1 MTKHLGKL
9 ATPGVILALLILAAN
24 AWVSYRNMR
33 DLTERQRW
41 VTHTQRVM
49 LNLQSLLSSVSGT
62 VAARRGY
69 LLTGNTKFLRAYRR
83 SRRHIAKKLKRVAH
97 LTRDN
102 AREHRRIV
110 LIQKDAQAEFKHL
123 TRPKLSAGVTKGSR
137 HTSPAMR
144 IRETGVSEM
153 QWGIFKMQAEEE
165 HLFQKREKASHASLA
180 KALAT
185 FWVATAAAIAL
196 VIMAYLL
203 IRHDEAVRTRNAI
216 EQNRL
221 ANFNRLLVNSTG
233 EGLYSVDLAGNCTFI
248 NTAAARMLG
257 VKPEDVMGKRMH
269 DISHQAH
276 ADGTPYP
283 AEECPIYM
291 ASRTGKG
298 CRVDDEVFWRMDGT
312 SFSVEYSA
320 FPIMAGRR
328 VSGVVVAFADATARR
343 REEAE
348 LLRAKEDAELAREQ
362 AEAANVA
369 KSQFLANMSH
379 ELRTPLN
386 AVIMYSELL
395 QEEAADEGLASFV
408 PDLEKIRAGGK
419 HLLALVNGVLDLSKI
434 EAGKMELYLD
444 TFDVP
449 GTVRE
454 VTETLQPLVEKNS
467 NQLALDCPND
477 VGSMHA
483 DLTKVRQILFN
494 LLSNSCKFSHDAT
507 IRLEV
512 RRKAIDGADWIFF
525 TVVDAGI
532 GMTPPQIEKLFQP
545 FTQADASTTRRFGG
559 TGLGLAISKR
569 FCEMMGGTVSV
580 SSEQGKGS
588 TFVVALPARVAKPAP
603 DGQPAVSGPALPI
616 PADATTV
623 LVIDDDPAV
632 QELMAR
638 LLASDSIRT
647 LAALD
652 GEQGLNLARQLLPHI
667 IFLDVLMPKMDGW
680 AVLTALKAD
689 PKLWDIPVVM
699 LTVTN
704 NAEMGLG
711 LGASEYIAK
720 PIDRRRLSAVL
731 AKYRPANN
739 ACRVLVIEDDEATRQ
754 VLKRSLIKERWTVAE
769 AENGRVGLERLATF
783 KPDLLIL
790 DLMMPEMNGFEFL
803 AEFRKHEEY
812 ASIPVVVL
820 TSKDLAAHERAELI
834 GNVEKILEK
843 GTHGRDVLLREIR
856 RILALH
862 ENRHGPQAGHLQ
874 DGAAPP
880 VNAAPADQ
888 TADVSPAASSDGLT
902 VRTQPTF
909 KEE

>member
-1 MTKHLGKL
+1 MTKFLGKL
-9 ATPGVILALLILAAN
+9 AVPGVLLALLILAAN
-24 AWVSYRNMR
+24 AWVSYRN
-33 DLTERQRW
+33 LHELVERQHW
-41 VTHTQRVM
+41 VVHTQHVM
-49 LNLQSLLSSVSGT
+49 VDLQSLLSSVSGT

-69 LLTGNTKFLRAYRR
+69 LLTGNVKFLKAYRR
-83 SRRHIAKKLKRVAH
+83 SRGHIANKIKRVSQ

-102 AREHRRIV
+102 AVEQRHVRQV
-110 LIQKDAQAEFKHL
+110 AKDAQAEFRRLK
-123 TRPKLSAGVTKGSR
+123 RPVHTAGITKGSGR
-137 HTSPAMR
+137 TSPAMR
-144 IRETGVSEM
+144 VRETGVSNL
-153 QWGIFKMQAEEE
+153 QWSIFKMQAEEE
-165 HLFQKREKASHASLA
+165 HLLQKREKASHASFA

-196 VIMAYLL
+196 VVMAYLL
-203 IRHDEAVRTRNAI
+203 IRHDEAVRTRTAA

-233 EGLYSVDLAGNCTFI
+233 EGLYSIDLAGNCTFM
-248 NTAAARMLG
+248 NTAGARMLG
-257 VKPEDVMGKRMH
+257 VKAEDVMGKRMH
-269 DISHQAH
+269 DLSHH
-276 ADGTPYP
+276 SRVDGTPYP
-283 AEECPIYM
+283 AEQCPIYS
-291 ASRTGKG
+291 ASRSGQG
-298 CRVDDEVFWRMDGT
+298 CRVDDEVFWRADGT

-320 FPIMAGRR
+320 FPIVVGRR
-328 VSGVVVAFADATARR
+328 VTGVVVAFADATARR

-395 QEEAADEGLASFV
+395 QEEAIDEGLTSFV

-444 TFDVP
+444 TFSVRT
-449 GTVRE
+449 TVHE
-454 VTETLQPLVEKNS
+454 VAETLQPLVEKNS
-467 NQLALDCPND
+467 NKLLVDCPDD
-477 VGSMHA
+477 VGAMHA

-494 LLSNSCKFSHDAT
+494 LLSNACKFSEKGT

-525 TVVDAGI
+525 TVADAGI
-532 GMTPPQIEKLFQP
+532 GMTAPQIDKLFQP

-580 SSEQGKGS
+580 SSEAGKGS
-588 TFVVALPARVAKPAP
+588 TFVVALPARVTKPSPETQGATENSALAV
-603 DGQPAVSGPALPI
+603 PAN
-616 PADATTV
+616 ATTV

-632 QELMAR
+632 QDLMAR
-638 LLASDSIRT
+638 LLASDNIRT
-647 LAALD
+647 MAALD
-652 GEQGLNLARQLLPHI
+652 GEMGLKLARQLQPHI

-689 PKLWDIPVVM
+689 PKLADIPVVM
-699 LTVTN
+699 LTITN

-720 PIDRRRLSAVL
+720 PIDRQRLSAVL
-731 AKYRPANN
+731 AKYRPADNS
-739 ACRVLVIEDDEATRQ
+739 CRVLIIEDDEATRQ
-754 VLKRSLIKERWTVAE
+754 VLKRSLIKERWSVAE
-769 AENGRVGLERLATF
+769 AQNGRVGLERLGTF
-783 KPDLLIL
+783 KPNLLIL

-820 TSKDLAAHERAELI
+820 TSKDLAAHERAELV

-862 ENRHGPQAGHLQ
+862 ANRQSQRGPEDQN
-874 DGAAPP
+874 GAATLAVAPSPQEP
-880 VNAAPADQ
+880 VATGADERPAPAEKPD
-888 TADVSPAASSDGLT
+888 
-902 VRTQPTF
+902 F